1 MALVKMAPGEWL
13 KPNSKTGEVR
23 LVTLNKNLGKT
34 KIPLVNG
41 RDVIIAD
48 TPENRFQIEVF
59 P

>member
-34 KIPLVNG
+34 KNTIG
-41 RDVIIAD
+41 EWQRCYYC
-48 TPENRFQIEVF
+48 RYS
-59 P
+59 